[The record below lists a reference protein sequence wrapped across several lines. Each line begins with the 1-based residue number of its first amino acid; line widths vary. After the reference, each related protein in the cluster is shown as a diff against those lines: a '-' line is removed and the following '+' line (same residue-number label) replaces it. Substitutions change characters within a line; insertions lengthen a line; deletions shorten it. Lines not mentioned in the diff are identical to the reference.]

1 MSESQDDFQDF
12 HDAVSK
18 QTTHD
23 DAGQQMK
30 VARTCLEMG
39 MTDAAIQA
47 LGRAADAPPHRFE
60 ACATLG
66 RLYRDRGEWT
76 SAVQWFERAAG
87 APAPSAQDARAHLD
101 DLEAARAAERA
112 QRAGD

>member
-47 LGRAADAPPHRFE
+47 LGRAA
-60 ACATLG
+60 
-66 RLYRDRGEWT
+66 
-76 SAVQWFERAAG
+76 
-87 APAPSAQDARAHLD
+87 
-101 DLEAARAAERA
+101 ERA
-112 QRAGD
+112 QHPGD